1 MIYLIKKQKTRISP
15 TSSSS
20 RGFTLIETFVAIT
33 ILMITV
39 LGPMTLL
46 SKALQE
52 SRYIKDEITATF
64 LAQEGTEIIIYGR
77 NSFLNLSDLAKDY
90 SCNLMFNK
98 DSGYNCKEGSLTI
111 FEREI
116 VIDDNYYNNPDPDGS
131 DQYLIISTVKRNGF
145 LNKDI
150 VSTSII
156 FVN

>member
-1 MIYLIKKQKTRISP
+1 MYNMNIYKERQQKHS
-15 TSSSS
+15 
-20 RGFTLIETFVAIT
+20 GFTLIETFVAIT

-52 SRYIKDEITATF
+52 SRYIKDEIIATF

-77 NSFLNLSDLAKDY
+77 NSFLGLDTLANNY
-90 SCNLMFNK
+90 SCDLRFDK
-98 DSGYNCKEGSLTI
+98 DLGYNCISGVPTVFQRKI
-111 FEREI
+111 EI
-116 VIDDNYYNNPDPDGS
+116 DRYYTDSDPNTS
-131 DQYLIISTVKRNGF
+131 DQYLVTSTVSRSGF
-145 LNKDI
+145 VGKDI